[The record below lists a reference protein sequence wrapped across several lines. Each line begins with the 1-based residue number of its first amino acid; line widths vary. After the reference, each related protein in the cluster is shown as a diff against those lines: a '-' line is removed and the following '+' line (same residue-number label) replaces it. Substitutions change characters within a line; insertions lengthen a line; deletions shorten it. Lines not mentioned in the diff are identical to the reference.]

1 MKSCW
6 SEASSILSKCGINVE
21 NYAIAPNNSSSDSPG
36 VSSGSS
42 VYLAQPDTHLDRA
55 EAYRKEFS
63 DEFISIE
70 HLLLAY
76 IKDDRF
82 GKSLFKNLA

>member
-1 MKSCW
+1 VG
-6 SEASSILSKCGINVE
+6 LTSK
-21 NYAIAPNNSSSDSPG
+21 NYAIAPNNSSSDSPRCQAA
-36 VSSGSS
+36 VVLSGRS
-42 VYLAQPDTHLDRA
+42 LDTHLDRA